1 MTDLVERAAGGAG
14 GSVGSGGGSAPTAAV
29 REVAARAPRRAP
41 VAGSMLPRR
50 SRLSVLV
57 FLLPPLVVYGFAV
70 LLPIGQSL
78 VLSFFRWDGITDM
91 RFVGI
96 DNYVKML
103 TRDDVFWTS
112 FGNALA
118 YLAICLVL
126 QLGGALIVASLV
138 SALPRARELVKTLYL
153 LPAVIST
160 VAIAILFQRIYSLEP
175 VGLLNQALGWIGL
188 GSLQTAWL
196 SNVSTVLAAVSVPEG
211 WRFTGLYMLIIYAAL
226 LAVPRE
232 LEEAAR
238 LDGATWWQLFWRI
251 RFPYIRPVWTTTTI
265 MATTF
270 ALRGFDIP
278 YLLTNGGPGQ
288 SSELLTTYMYKTAFV
303 HTDYGYAST
312 ISVFIVVECLVAVGI
327 IFLLLRRRDDS

>member
-1 MTDLVERAAGGAG
+1 MADLAPAGTVRTRPSRPRAA
-14 GSVGSGGGSAPTAAV
+14 
-29 REVAARAPRRAP
+29 
-41 VAGSMLPRR
+41 SMLPRR

-57 FLLPPLVVYGFAV
+57 FLVPPLAVYGLAV
-70 LLPIGQSL
+70 LLPIVQSL

-91 RFVGI
+91 AFVGV

-112 FGNALA
+112 FGNALG

-126 QLGGALIVASLV
+126 QLGGALVVASLLT
-138 SALPRARELVKTLYL
+138 ALPRARELVKTLYL

-175 VGLLNQALGWIGL
+175 LGLLNQALGWIGL
-188 GSLQTAWL
+188 EGLQTAWL
-196 SNVSTVLAAVSVPEG
+196 SNVSTVLAAVSIPEG

-238 LDGATWWQLFWRI
+238 LDGASWWQLFWRV
-251 RFPYIRPVWTTTTI
+251 RFPYIRPVWITTTI

-303 HTDYGYAST
+303 HTDYGYASA

-327 IFLLLRRRDDS
+327 ILLLLRRRDDS

>member
-1 MTDLVERAAGGAG
+1 MTGLAHAGAG
-14 GSVGSGGGSAPTAAV
+14 PARPPQEAPQEAAQVGKPAPV
-29 REVAARAPRRAP
+29 RSRSRAPMRT
-41 VAGSMLPRR
+41 SMLPRR

-57 FLLPPLVVYGFAV
+57 FLVPPLLVYALAV

-78 VLSFFRWDGITDM
+78 VLSLFRWDGITDM
-91 RFVGI
+91 SFVGV

-103 TRDDVFWTS
+103 SRDDVFWTS
-112 FGNALA
+112 FRNALG

-126 QLGGALIVASLV
+126 QLGGALVVAGLLT
-138 SALPRARELVKTLYL
+138 ALPRARELVKTLYL

-160 VAIAILFQRIYSLEP
+160 VAIALLFQRLYSLEP
-175 VGLLNQALGWIGL
+175 VGLLNQALAWVGL
-188 GSLQTAWL
+188 ENLQTAWL
-196 SNVSTVLAAVSVPEG
+196 SDVSTVLAAVSVPEG

-226 LAVPRE
+226 IAVPSE

-238 LDGATWWQLFWRI
+238 LDGASWWQIFWRI
-251 RFPYIRPVWTTTTI
+251 RFPYIRPVWITTTV

-303 HTDYGYAST
+303 HTDYGYASA
-312 ISVFIVVECLVAVGI
+312 ISVFIVLECLVAVGL
-327 IFLLLRRRDDS
+327 IFLIFRRRDDS